1 VAFEDD
7 RDERAS
13 VPDHRHR
20 CYAEARPAPRAL
32 AHQQA
37 YCLSSA
43 FPVCPTFQDWARRE
57 AARAHDAAAAT
68 AATAAGAASMDASK
82 GDSTDDGDDARP
94 VLFPSDAGAAGPA
107 AGAGAGA
114 LAAGAAGAPAP
125 SEAAHDEPTDD
136 SDEFGMRRNPPRDWA
151 APPPWLAS
159 SERAEGQPDA
169 GAPAFLSHRTSDPAQ
184 GLAGSSADWLA
195 GGPTAPQR
203 PPSGTG
209 SSATAGSVGA
219 GTAAGAAGAAAA
231 GIELSRSRRPDPNAE
246 LGGSH
251 DESAAAF
258 GDPSDPVSGQDA
270 PRRPR
275 RSRAYE
281 QHLGG
286 SDGPD
291 WERPRRYESYP
302 VIKTRA
308 GLPNVSRLAL
318 MAGAIAIAAIAL
330 FFLPAILGLGS
341 GGTPAGASG
350 SPSAA
355 APSASVAPTPAPV
368 ATPALYTIKKNETLS
383 KIATAHGIT
392 LDELLAANPQ
402 IKNPN
407 QIREGQQIT
416 IPTPGASS
424 DQGGASAQPS

>member
-1 VAFEDD
+1 
-7 RDERAS
+7 
-13 VPDHRHR
+13 
-20 CYAEARPAPRAL
+20 
-32 AHQQA
+32 
-37 YCLSSA
+37 
-43 FPVCPTFQDWARRE
+43 
-57 AARAHDAAAAT
+57 
-68 AATAAGAASMDASK
+68 
-82 GDSTDDGDDARP
+82 
-94 VLFPSDAGAAGPA
+94 
-107 AGAGAGA
+107 
-114 LAAGAAGAPAP
+114 
-125 SEAAHDEPTDD
+125 
-136 SDEFGMRRNPPRDWA
+136 
-151 APPPWLAS
+151 
-159 SERAEGQPDA
+159 
-169 GAPAFLSHRTSDPAQ
+169 
-184 GLAGSSADWLA
+184 
-195 GGPTAPQR
+195 
-203 PPSGTG
+203 
-209 SSATAGSVGA
+209 
-219 GTAAGAAGAAAA
+219 
-231 GIELSRSRRPDPNAE
+231 
-246 LGGSH
+246 
-251 DESAAAF
+251 
-258 GDPSDPVSGQDA
+258 
-270 PRRPR
+270 
-275 RSRAYE
+275 
-281 QHLGG
+281 
-286 SDGPD
+286 
-291 WERPRRYESYP
+291 